1 VQWLREIGA
10 AAADVG
16 VRLAIEPMREA
27 NCEEWTIVTSLEQTL
42 ELIDEVGDPS
52 IGIVYDTWHLWNSR
66 HIVESTRRFAGRI
79 AGVQVRDYREPRV
92 YRDRMIPGEGVAN
105 IPALLAALE
114 EGGYRGWYDLEVIS
128 EERLGSAARRVRAE
142 KRRRPAQ
149 DLGCAPRVHGQS
161 RRLIQRDGGLVDG
174 TDIEGAEYATGDSD

>member
-128 EERLGSAARRVRAE
+128 EELWDLPPDEFARRSVEGLLKTWDARRAFMD
-142 KRRRPAQ
+142 K
-149 DLGCAPRVHGQS
+149 V
-161 RRLIQRDGGLVDG
+161 
-174 TDIEGAEYATGDSD
+174 GD